1 MPTPPRPS
9 DSSREPG
16 VASGLTDLAQILR
29 TLDVDVRPEPYVYV
43 IVDPAH
49 PVLADAQAIVVESEG
64 VTLVLRCS
72 DAEAH
77 NLSGEFVSAW
87 LTLTVHSSLEAVGLT
102 AAFSSALGRAGIS
115 CNVFAG
121 FHHDHILVPFDRR
134 DDAVRTLR
142 NLRRGVSATDG

>member
-1 MPTPPRPS
+1 MPTPPRSS

-16 VASGLTDLAQILR
+16 GVNGLTDLAQILR
-29 TLDVDVRPEPYVYV
+29 TLDVDVRPEPYVYAT
-43 IVDPAH
+43 VDPAH
-49 PVLADAQAIVVESEG
+49 PALADAQATVVESEG

-77 NLSGEFVSAW
+77 GLFGEFVSAW

-102 AAFSSALGRAGIS
+102 AAFSSALGQAGIS
-115 CNVFAG
+115 CNVLAG
-121 FHHDHILVPFDRR
+121 FHHDHILVPFERR

-142 NLRRGVSATDG
+142 DLRRGVSATDK